1 MTAVTCDF
9 PTPQGTDGA
18 QLGPF
23 DPERSL
29 ALSVKLDVFEG
40 PLDLLL
46 FLIKRD
52 EIDITDIPIARITSE
67 YLALLKV
74 MEFCDLE
81 IAGEYIL
88 MAATLIRIKSAML
101 LPRDPETEEEE
112 DPREELVLALMEY
125 RKYKEAAARLK
136 DREDRER
143 EIYARTDFTEGETP
157 SVRRFVMDR
166 TLFDLL
172 SAMRDVI
179 ARVEPETFHRVEV
192 EEFTVEDRI
201 AQVDELLQTTPQLE
215 FASLFLELPSRW
227 LIVLTFLALLEMT
240 RLRRIRLSQERPFAP
255 MYILRADDWAR
266 EQEVPHDRTHA

>member
-1 MTAVTCDF
+1 MVANMREI
-9 PTPQGTDGA
+9 PRPLGTDGA
-18 QLGPF
+18 QLDPF
-23 DPERSL
+23 GVERNV

-52 EIDITDIPIARITSE
+52 EIDIKDIPIARITSE
-67 YLALLKV
+67 YLSLLKV

-101 LPRDPETEEEE
+101 LPRDPEAEEEE

-125 RKYKEAAARLK
+125 RKYKEAASRLK
-136 DREDRER
+136 DREEHER
-143 EIYARTDFTEGETP
+143 EIYARMDFSGDGP
-157 SVRRFVMDR
+157 PAVRRFIMDR

-201 AQVDELLQTTPQLE
+201 AQVDEMLRAEERIE
-215 FASLFLELPSRW
+215 FARLFLDLPSRW
-227 LIVLTFLALLEMT
+227 LIILTFLALLEMA
-240 RLRRIRLSQERPFAP
+240 RLRRVHLLQERPFAP
-255 MYILRADDWAR
+255 LVILRAEDWAHR
-266 EQEVPHDRTHA
+266 EEVAT